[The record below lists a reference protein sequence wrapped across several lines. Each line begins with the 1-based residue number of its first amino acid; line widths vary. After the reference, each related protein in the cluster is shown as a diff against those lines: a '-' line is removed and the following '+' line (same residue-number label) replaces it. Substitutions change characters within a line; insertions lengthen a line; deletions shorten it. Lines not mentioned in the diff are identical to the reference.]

1 MLTPS
6 RGPVASDTPFF
17 GVVTNTLAGDI
28 LITSRRL
35 QVLSY
40 VLAELSSSAM
50 LLDDYVRGIL
60 NIPHRLIVAWQSIA
74 VAARARQAT
83 HRSKGSGTL
92 RETPQFGGRR
102 ETLAPRTPAG
112 RRDHNNASIGGA
124 SPQLSEQNTN
134 NNQDVDDNRTARL
147 HACRLME
154 DNAARHV
161 EFIRRTVV
169 MALFQQ
175 YLQVV
180 VEKSMDDL
188 LLRGWLGSG
197 FEPNTR
203 ASSRG
208 HVSRHERAESSL
220 LDLKNGEGDEVG
232 GNDEV
237 GNPANGN
244 KRPRDVSVFP
254 LRQLLR
260 LNVSS
265 DHDDDDDKYVR
276 SSVSLQAFMRA
287 AVAFNPT
294 ICALR
299 LMSRC
304 ILYARH
310 VRNVDDEAAASAGT
324 TEGEKGVFYVVVAS
338 RAVGACEH
346 SELCFGNRKFFFVR
360 CQESQMRCKRDGSAS
375 AQWAEAAALS
385 PTWRGPNLRQDANRH
400 KSSAVPRGRE
410 AWHWMMRLLTQA
422 MTGQQPGQGN
432 IPVRDCGGNQT
443 RPCVPWRRSTQHP
456 SACRT
461 REGRSQLG
469 PPRVVPVA
477 ARGGGGGAATV
488 KGGTRPKGCRG
499 FLRSFQLHRKA
510 GKRGARDGFPNRHYH
525 YAEEDYEEDPIES
538 WLVMHSNRCSAT
550 GTFFAPATARPG
562 RMITNADKPL
572 GGLSFDPSVACSA
585 KSFVM
590 PFDQAISAPPN
601 AGHDTNYR
609 EQQSTEQFT
618 ATTEVVSAG
627 QLAFAEELLARLN
640 FWCARGQPRRCYYD
654 PALGD
659 GCQTSTVNPTEEMR
673 MDRGHGIVG
682 SNHTDVDCKGG
693 MPLKLLFTQV
703 GVIQFCPV
711 EASVYR
717 SGRGQQLLLQ
727 ALADS
732 TEVVI
737 CSVLESRSYH
747 GWHNHSS
754 GGKEGRADGCYAFD
768 AYAVSEDDNDPF
780 LWGRYD
786 DIAMEASVS
795 WAQGEVTTDGAD
807 DVCDTDG
814 NGVPTAGNLPTPHVA
829 TRRSLSMREKHQRK
843 NERLKIE
850 FHLAH
855 SQRLDALLVDQR
867 TAKPVAALIL
877 RQLPR
882 KPHHTTGAGK
892 QLVQETTFIV
902 QSFSH
907 YVVNLLRQLR
917 EENVLMVDM
926 DRTLVDNA
934 ILAGEDSTPMAC
946 QKVNG
951 EKGGGQLH
959 FEVRKEVQYLV
970 TDTPFQGMRTETI
983 YVRHGVRRFLRCF
996 AIEWGIPVVLVT
1008 KSSRRRTEAIL
1019 SQALDP
1025 EEELFPPGYGR
1036 VFTAELLL
1044 GKSSDDLPSDG
1055 SFSSSSSSALPPLVA
1070 SEKEHARWRLHE
1082 SLVNSRKC
1090 TTAVLQ
1096 ELDRAQRKRLGT
1108 RYFSPKARS
1117 VAVLDDAPQVWVE
1130 ADWPCT
1136 VSVVPYTLGRVDPR
1150 EYFTPNGLITSMLLS
1165 VLYRG
1170 KGVRCPTP
1178 HREGN
1183 ESTYDVGAVKK
1194 GIGRYDTTGMEFTIP
1209 ALERCVFFGDGYP
1222 NNDVNQNNLLEIPRV
1237 EGSCLP
1243 EDHLLSAASSGYNA
1257 SAEYEVASGEETVVE
1272 EVNER
1277 REGGSPWAT
1286 ADVEDVTPL

>member
-6 RGPVASDTPFF
+6 RGPVASDTPCF
-17 GVVTNTLAGDI
+17 GFVPHALAGDI

-60 NIPHRLIVAWQSIA
+60 NIPHRLLVAWQSIA

-83 HRSKGSGTL
+83 QRSGKSGAL
-92 RETPQFGGRR
+92 RETPKFGGRR
-102 ETLAPRTPAG
+102 EPLAPRTPVG

-124 SPQLSEQNTN
+124 SPQLSQQSTN
-134 NNQDVDDNRTARL
+134 NNPEVDDNRTVKL

-180 VEKSMDDL
+180 VEKSVDDL

-197 FEPNTR
+197 FEPNTIGSR
-203 ASSRG
+203 RG
-208 HVSRHERAESSL
+208 HVARHEGAESSF
-220 LDLKNGEGDEVG
+220 LDLKDDEGGEVG
-232 GNDEV
+232 GNEEV

-244 KRPRDVSVFP
+244 KRPRDVSGFP
-254 LRQLLR
+254 LRQLLP

-265 DHDDDDDKYVR
+265 GHDDHDDDDDKYVR

-287 AVAFNPT
+287 AIAFNPT
-294 ICALR
+294 VCALR

-338 RAVGACEH
+338 RAVGTCEH
-346 SELCFGNRKFFFVR
+346 SEPCFGNRKFFFVR
-360 CQESQMRCKRDGSAS
+360 CQESEVRCKRDGSPS
-375 AQWAEAAALS
+375 AQLAEAAAMS
-385 PTWRGPNLRQDANRH
+385 PTWRGPNSRQDANRH

-410 AWHWMMRLLTQA
+410 AWHWMMRLMTQT
-422 MTGQQPGQGN
+422 MTGQQSGQRN
-432 IPVRDCGGNQT
+432 TPVRDCGGNQT
-443 RPCVPWRRSTQHP
+443 RPCVPWRRSAQD
-456 SACRT
+456 SSERRT
-461 REGRSQLG
+461 REGMSQLG
-469 PPRVVPVA
+469 LPYVVTLA
-477 ARGGGGGAATV
+477 ARGGGGGAATM
-488 KGGTRPKGCRG
+488 KSGTRPKGGRV
-499 FLRSFQLHRKA
+499 LVPSFQLHQKA
-510 GKRGARDGFPNRHYH
+510 GKRGARDYFPNRHYH
-525 YAEEDYEEDPIES
+525 YAEDEYEEDSIES

-550 GTFFAPATARPG
+550 GTFFGPATARPG
-562 RMITNADKPL
+562 RLITDAEKPL
-572 GGLSFDPSVACSA
+572 GGVSFGSSVACSA
-585 KSFVM
+585 NNFVV

-609 EQQSTEQFT
+609 EQQSTEQFS

-654 PALGD
+654 PALSD
-659 GCQTSTVNPTEEMR
+659 GCQTATVNPTAEMR
-673 MDRGHGIVG
+673 MDRGHGIAG
-682 SNHTDVDCKGG
+682 SNHTDVNCKGE
-693 MPLKLLFTQV
+693 MPLRLLFTQV
-703 GVIQFCPV
+703 GVIRFRPV

-717 SGRGQQLLLQ
+717 SGRGQELLLQ

-737 CSVLESRSYH
+737 CSVLESRSNY

-754 GGKEGRADGCYAFD
+754 GGTEGRVDGCYAFD
-768 AYAVSEDDNDPF
+768 TYAVSDDGNDPF

-814 NGVPTAGNLPTPHVA
+814 NDVSTAGNSSTPHVA

-855 SQRLDALLVDQR
+855 SQRLDALLVHQR
-867 TAKPVAALIL
+867 AAKPVAALIL

-882 KPHHTTGAGK
+882 KLHHTTGNGK
-892 QLVQETTFIV
+892 QLVQETTFVV

-907 YVVNLLRQLR
+907 YVVHLLRQIR

-934 ILAGEDSTPMAC
+934 ILVGEDSTPMAC
-946 QKVNG
+946 QKVSG
-951 EKGGGQLH
+951 AKGGSQLH
-959 FEVRKEVQYLV
+959 FEVRKEVRYLV

-983 YVRHGVRRFLRCF
+983 YVRHGVRRLLRYF

-1025 EEELFPPGYGR
+1025 EEELFPPGCGR

-1044 GKSSDDLPSDG
+1044 GKLSDDLPSDG
-1055 SFSSSSSSALPPLVA
+1055 SFSSSALPPHVA
-1070 SEKEHARWRLHE
+1070 SEKDHARWRSHE

-1096 ELDRAQRKRLGT
+1096 ELDRAHRKRHGT
-1108 RYFSPKARS
+1108 RHFSPKARS

-1150 EYFTPNGLITSMLLS
+1150 EYFTPNGLIPSMLLS

-1170 KGVRCPTP
+1170 KCVRYPTP

-1183 ESTYDVGAVKK
+1183 ESTYGIGAVKK
-1194 GIGRYDTTGMEFTIP
+1194 GIGRNDTMGMDFTIS
-1209 ALERCVFFGDGYP
+1209 ALERCVFFCDCDP
-1222 NNDVNQNNLLEIPRV
+1222 NNDVNQNNLLEMPRV
-1237 EGSCLP
+1237 KDPCLP

-1257 SAEYEVASGEETVVE
+1257 SAEDEVAFGEETVVE

-1277 REGGSPWAT
+1277 REGSSPWAT